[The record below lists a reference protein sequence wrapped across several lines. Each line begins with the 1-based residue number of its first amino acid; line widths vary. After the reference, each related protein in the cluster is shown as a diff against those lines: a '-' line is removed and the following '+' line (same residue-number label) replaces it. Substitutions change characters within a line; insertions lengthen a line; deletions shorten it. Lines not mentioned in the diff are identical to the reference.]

1 MATRKTGILRA
12 HTLDALARVGRG
24 EDAAPVV
31 RAIDPIIE
39 WRARRRARA
48 ALFAAEQGTR
58 STDLRHIARLAF
70 LRVAL
75 ADEGVSPDD
84 ADAVSRAFDAAG
96 GQAPPLPSGAP
107 WLTVGLVVGVLVLVA
122 AGWAISW
129 LRRPFDPHRD
139 AVGYALGDDLPTY
152 LVALGRN
159 PSAQPPRIA
168 SGVRRA
174 LGPEGAGSL
183 EQLYA
188 ATAGFAQDPS
198 AVDPFYAAAGTLN
211 AALARSGS
219 PYFVDTDVLA
229 GRERARPLTYSFY
242 VERERQATT
251 EPASAP
257 VRVLFVWRLDTLNVV
272 QPYLGYTHPRAAA
285 ALVLFDQ
292 IEEELIDR
300 VLPVLH
306 RGEPMDLVDEETA
319 DAAVP
324 WQRDLQARASD
335 IVAQAFAS
343 DADATALAHM
353 GDLIARRRAI
363 VRKWKADLPL
373 VGVRLVPP
381 KRLVPEADYAG
392 ELRYRAPKATL
403 DDWDDVHDELLGPAS
418 LATFE
423 RLRDRF
429 ARSTERHEV
438 QHRLDYARGL
448 VPVPARIAERLGL
461 EDTLAAPPGS
471 YAARCRDETSAFLAQ
486 IAEEEGSPAL
496 TLLLLSRYLFN
507 RHEWGTAY
515 SCASVAA
522 YDMLSTTLAVP
533 GAESRLVRGGS
544 VVREE
549 LARRVLDITG
559 RGADELRAAARK
571 TWEEAYGATLER
583 VTVRDVAKH
592 TAWRH

>member
-1 MATRKTGILRA
+1 MAAGKTGILRA

-31 RAIDPIIE
+31 RAIDPIVE
-39 WRARRRARA
+39 WRARRRARK
-48 ALFAAEQGTR
+48 ALFAAEQATR

-70 LRVAL
+70 LRVAG
-75 ADEGVSPDD
+75 AAQDVSPDD
-84 ADAVSRAFDAAG
+84 VDAVSRAFDAAG
-96 GQAPPLPSGAP
+96 GQAPALRAGGP
-107 WLTVGLVVGVLVLVA
+107 WLTVTLIVGFLLICV

-139 AVGYALGDDLPTY
+139 AVGHALGDDLPTY
-152 LVALGRN
+152 LIALGRN
-159 PSAQPPRIA
+159 PSAPPPR
-168 SGVRRA
+168 VPRRA
-174 LGPEGAGSL
+174 LGPEGARAL

-188 ATAGFAQDPS
+188 ATGVVAQDPS
-198 AVDPFYAAAGTLN
+198 AVDPFYAAAGTFD
-211 AALARSGS
+211 AALARAGS
-219 PYFVDTDVLA
+219 PYFVDADILA

-242 VERERQATT
+242 VERERQATSD
-251 EPASAP
+251 PPSPP
-257 VRVLFVWRLDTLNVV
+257 VRVLFVWRLDTLNVT
-272 QPYLGYTHPRAAA
+272 QPYLGYTHPRASA

-292 IEEELIDR
+292 VEEELIDR

-306 RGEPMDLVDEETA
+306 RDEPMDLVDDESA

-335 IVAQAFAS
+335 IVAQAFAG
-343 DADATALAHM
+343 DADATALVRM

-381 KRLVPEADYAG
+381 KRLVPEADYAE

-403 DDWDDVHDELLGPAS
+403 DDWDDVHDELLRPATI
-418 LATFE
+418 ATFE

-429 ARSTERHEV
+429 ARSLERHEV

-496 TLLLLSRYLFN
+496 ALLLLSRYLFN

-515 SCASVAA
+515 SCASVAVF
-522 YDMLSTTLAVP
+522 DMLSTTLAMP
-533 GAESRLVRGGS
+533 GAEARLVRGGS
-544 VVREE
+544 VVRDE

-559 RGADELRAAARK
+559 RGADEIRAAARK
-571 TWEEAYGATLER
+571 TWEEAYGGTLAR